1 MSDVKSEITEQFGI
15 NWPHFF
21 AQLLPFLLVA
31 GLFSLAA
38 RSILIRGRGW
48 EVPVWL
54 LLAFFIPVVFP
65 IIAMIHFRKSRFVPV
80 ESPGSSV
87 AR

>member
-1 MSDVKSEITEQFGI
+1 MADVTTEITKQFGI
-15 NWPHFF
+15 NWPHFI
-21 AQLLPFLLVA
+21 AQLLPVLFVA
-31 GLFSLAA
+31 GLFCLAA

-65 IIAMIHFRKSRFVPV
+65 IIAMIHFRRSRFVRPPMPPLHAV
-80 ESPGSSV
+80 E
-87 AR
+87 

>member
-1 MSDVKSEITEQFGI
+1 MADVTTEITKQFGI

-21 AQLLPFLLVA
+21 AQLLPVLLVA
-31 GLFSLAA
+31 VLFCLAA
-38 RSILIRGRGW
+38 RSILLRGRGW

-65 IIAMIHFRKSRFVPV
+65 IIAMTHFRRSRFVSG
-80 ESPGSSV
+80 ESPVSSGV
-87 AR
+87 R